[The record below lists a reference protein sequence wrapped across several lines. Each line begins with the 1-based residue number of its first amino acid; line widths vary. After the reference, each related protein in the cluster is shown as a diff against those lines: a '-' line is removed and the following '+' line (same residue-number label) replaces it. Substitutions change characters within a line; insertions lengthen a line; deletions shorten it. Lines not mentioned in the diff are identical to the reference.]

1 MNIQFEADDGL
12 EWVALLNENTE
23 MDLLNLNEL
32 VQKKSFKP
40 REQALFVGKGLK
52 DADATIIHHFSR
64 DQLVYPDLE
73 AGIFLSRKLVSN
85 LWKDEGSMLKNKN
98 FPADFNIDPAYEFAK
113 YVYNDGEGVALENI
127 PQICTQKAT
136 GCITFSRNDYSC
148 LKRSDTE
155 GMTKVLSKTL
165 VAVKTCTKF
174 HGDRLAAVMKTWGA
188 LVPHLVLV
196 SDTVDTELGTMVLPH
211 TVNTE
216 SGHCNKTLAILEYF
230 YQQKTFDTLMIV
242 DDDTILSVARLAQML
257 SCYQEDDAY
266 LLGIMSCYSELFQLS
281 FKYL

>member
-1 MNIQFEADDGL
+1 MNIQFEADAGL

-40 REQALFVGKGLK
+40 REQPLFVGKGLK
-52 DADATIIHHFSR
+52 DSDATIIHHFSR

-85 LWKDEGSMLKNKN
+85 LWKDENEMLKNKN
-98 FPADFNIDPAYEFAK
+98 FPTDFNIDPAYEFAK
-113 YVYNDGEGVALENI
+113 FVYNDGEGAVLENI
-127 PQICTQKAT
+127 PQICTQKAA

-148 LKRSDTE
+148 IKPSNTE
-155 GMTKVLSKTL
+155 DISKVLSKTL
-165 VAVKTCTKF
+165 VAVKTCTKY
-174 HGDRLAAVMKTWGA
+174 HGDRLEAVMKTWGP
-188 LVPHLVLV
+188 LVTHLVLV
-196 SDTVDTELGTMVLPH
+196 SDSVDTGLGTMVLPY

-230 YQQKTFDTLMIV
+230 HQQETFDTLVIV
-242 DDDTILSVARLAQML
+242 DDDTILSVARLAQL
-257 SCYQEDDAY
+257 ISCYQEDDAF
-266 LLGIMSCYSELFQLS
+266 LLGKLS
-281 FKYL
+281 LGSI